1 MKRSFLFLIS
11 LFLCFSTFGAHVFY
25 LHSGGEIVE
34 DEKCSDL
41 DTLRFIDG
49 QALFS
54 MEGDEMMVYEID
66 AIDSLSFEEI
76 LVASDTVFVTFQD
89 GQDPVVVNPLEND
102 IEVTIEEGGVF
113 VNCHSQLENVVYS
126 LSGSSSDGYFHIES
140 ERKFTVQL
148 NNLNLASKGVL
159 APIRSFAGSSMNL
172 ELKGENRLADSSA
185 DTCNAVLRS
194 KGQIVFVGEGAL
206 SVVANSKRGIQSGD
220 YIEIN
225 SGTVS
230 VIAPYGDA
238 LKMNDYF
245 EMNGGALL
253 VLGYGV
259 EVEKGYMQINGGSI
273 NYVNRDSEDKYI
285 DDAKGLKC
293 DGDTL
298 LPITPENGS
307 ITINGG
313 LLTFDVG
320 GEVSRF
326 IRCSGDVIVNGGTI
340 NGVLNATPFYDSEI
354 DDISYQCIVKAD
366 GMIKM
371 LGGNHDLTI
380 SEVSYGGR
388 GLVAD
393 NSIIFDGGVK
403 LNLNI
408 ACSPYYKNYDES
420 KKPKY
425 GYGLKTD
432 YDVIMNNCDVNISSE
447 LTANSGIP
455 VSSYTFEVNEGA
467 KVQLISYSNVFSK
480 VLDVIKLKG
489 GQVITIA
496 PSCTDMTETTAAGG
510 VMISL
515 GLKGYGNHYITAS
528 SPYASIKYAATVGN
542 AINIKSKDGL
552 DMLTYQL
559 PTSINALTSG
569 SVYMFIYGPYGKT
582 VDYDLSSG
590 GVISGG
596 TEWNGIYQ
604 SATYSGGN
612 SISFKPNALL
622 VEVK

>member
-1 MKRSFLFLIS
+1 MKRLFLFLIG
-11 LFLCFSTFGAHVFY
+11 LFLSYSVFGAHVFY
-25 LHSGGEIVE
+25 LHNGGEIVE

-49 QALFS
+49 KAFFI
-54 MEGDEMMVYEID
+54 MEDDEEMVYDIA
-66 AIDSLSFEEI
+66 AIDSLSFDEI
-76 LVASDTVFVTFQD
+76 LTASDTVFVTFQD
-89 GQDPVVVNPLEND
+89 GQTPVVINPLKND
-102 IEVTIEEGGVF
+102 IEVAIEEGGVF

-126 LSGSSSDGYFHIES
+126 LSGISSDGYFHVES

-148 NNLNLASKGVL
+148 NNLTLASKGVL
-159 APIRSFAGSSMNL
+159 APIRSFAGSSMIL
-172 ELKGENRLADSSA
+172 ELKGKNILADSPA

-194 KGQIVFVGEGAL
+194 KGQIVVEGEGEL

-225 SGTVS
+225 SGNVS

-273 NYVNRDSEDKYI
+273 NYVNRDSDDKYI

-298 LPITPENGS
+298 LPISPENGS

-340 NGVLNATPFYDSEI
+340 NGVLNATPFYDSTI
-354 DDISYQCIVKAD
+354 DDISYQCVIKAD

-371 LGGNHDLTI
+371 LGGSHDLTI

-393 NSIIFDGGVK
+393 GSIIFDGGVK
-403 LNLNI
+403 LNVNM
-408 ACSPYYKNYDES
+408 ACPPYYKNYDDS
-420 KKPKY
+420 KKPKF

-432 YDVIMNNCDVNISSE
+432 NDVIMNNCDVNISSV
-447 LTANSGIP
+447 LTANSAIP
-455 VSSYTFEVNEGA
+455 VSSYTFEVNDGA
-467 KVQLISYSNVFSK
+467 KVQLISYSNVFSN

-496 PSCTDMTETTAAGG
+496 PSCADMTETTAAGG

-515 GLKGYGNHYITAS
+515 GLEEFGYHYITAS
-528 SPYASIKYAATVGN
+528 SPFASIKYTATAGN

-559 PTSINALTSG
+559 PASISALTSG

-582 VDYDLSSG
+582 VDYNLSAG

-604 SATYSGGN
+604 GATYSGGN

-622 VEVK
+622 IEVK

>member
-1 MKRSFLFLIS
+1 MKRLFLFLIG
-11 LFLCFSTFGAHVFY
+11 LFLSYSVFGAHVFY
-25 LHSGGEIVE
+25 LHNGGEIVE

-49 QALFS
+49 KAFFI
-54 MEGDEMMVYEID
+54 MEDDEEMVYDIA
-66 AIDSLSFEEI
+66 AIDSLSFDEI
-76 LVASDTVFVTFQD
+76 LTASDTVFVTFQD
-89 GQDPVVVNPLEND
+89 GQAPVVINPLKND
-102 IEVTIEEGGVF
+102 IEVAIEEGGVF

-126 LSGSSSDGYFHIES
+126 LSGISSDGYFHVES

-148 NNLNLASKGVL
+148 NNLTLASKGVL
-159 APIRSFAGSSMNL
+159 APIRSFAGSSMIL
-172 ELKGENRLADSSA
+172 ELKGKNILADSPA

-194 KGQIVFVGEGAL
+194 KGQIVVEGEGEL

-225 SGTVS
+225 SGNVS

-273 NYVNRDSEDKYI
+273 NYVNRNSDDKYI

-298 LPITPENGS
+298 LPISPENGS

-340 NGVLNATPFYDSEI
+340 NGVLNATPFYDSAF
-354 DDISYQCIVKAD
+354 DDISYQCVIKAD

-371 LGGNHDLTI
+371 LGGSHDLTI

-393 NSIIFDGGVK
+393 GSIIFDGGVK
-403 LNLNI
+403 LNLNM
-408 ACSPYYKNYDES
+408 ACPPYYKNYDDS
-420 KKPKY
+420 KKPKF

-432 YDVIMNNCDVNISSE
+432 NDVIMNNCDVNISSV
-447 LTANSGIP
+447 LTANSAIP
-455 VSSYTFEVNEGA
+455 VSSYTFEVNDGA
-467 KVQLISYSNVFSK
+467 KVQLISYSNVFSN

-515 GLKGYGNHYITAS
+515 GLEEFGYHYITAS
-528 SPYASIKYAATVGN
+528 SPFASIKYTATAGS

-559 PTSINALTSG
+559 PASISALTSG

-582 VDYDLSSG
+582 VDYNLSAG

-604 SATYSGGN
+604 GATYSGGN
-612 SISFKPNALL
+612 SISFNPNALL
-622 VEVK
+622 IEVK